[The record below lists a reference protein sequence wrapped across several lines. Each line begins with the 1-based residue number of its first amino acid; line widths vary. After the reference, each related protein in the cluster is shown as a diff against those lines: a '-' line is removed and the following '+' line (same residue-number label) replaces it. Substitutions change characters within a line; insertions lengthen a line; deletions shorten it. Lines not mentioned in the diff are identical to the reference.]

1 MNVDYAQILG
11 QSIKIGK
18 ISLKNRIVMPAMGTG
33 LANINGEVTPATIA
47 YYEERARGGAGAI
60 IVEIA
65 CVDPPIGKASLTQL
79 AIDEP
84 RYLAGLKDL
93 SEAIQMYGARA
104 FIQLHHAGRQ
114 TSPMVTGGHAP
125 VAPSPIPCKFVKAMP
140 EELDLAGIERIKYK
154 FITSALLA
162 AKAGFDGVEIHAA
175 HGYLLSEFL
184 SPYTNKRTDEYGGSL
199 ENRFRLIKEIIQGT
213 KALVP
218 DLAISVRFNM
228 SDFVPGGIEYEEGL
242 EIARWLEQAG
252 ADMLNVSS
260 GIYESGQT
268 SIETGSF
275 AEGWRMNMA
284 ARVKEQVK
292 IPVMG
297 GGVIRSPQLAA
308 QSIEEGQTDLVWVG
322 RGMLADPAW
331 TMKAVTGRA
340 EQIRPCISCNTC
352 FDHINQ
358 GWHIRCAVNPYTGRE
373 ARLQTQPDLKGLKV
387 LVVGGGP
394 AGLQTALSI
403 SQAGGQVTLLEKAGQ
418 LGGKLQI
425 ADKPPVKDKIA
436 WIRDYLIR
444 EVENSNVEVRLNT
457 EFKADIPESQKAD
470 AVVLAI
476 GAKSFIPP
484 IPGLG
489 TAGLTV
495 EEILGNQTAIEGKN
509 ILVIGG
515 GSSGCET
522 AEYLAANNTVTIV
535 EQGKQLAVGME
546 NMSRLELLMRIKQL
560 GITVK
565 KKYKITSVEEEGQVR
580 LLNLANQEEELI
592 QADHIVLAAGYR
604 SNEDYRKMIP
614 QGKPAFIIGDA
625 REARNIMEAIYEGA
639 MLVYNL
645 EAIRK

>member
-1 MNVDYAQILG
+1 MDYAKILG

-33 LANINGEVTPATIA
+33 LANINGEVTPAAIA

-65 CVDPPIGKASLTQL
+65 CVDPPVGKASLTQL

-93 SEAIQMYGARA
+93 SEAIQMYGTRA

-114 TSPMVTGGHAP
+114 TSPMVTGGQAP
-125 VAPSPIPCKFVKAMP
+125 VAPSPIPCRFVKAMP

-154 FITSALLA
+154 FITSAVLA

-175 HGYLLSEFL
+175 HGYLLSQFL

-199 ENRFRLIKEIIQGT
+199 ENRFRLVKEIVQGI
-213 KALVP
+213 KALAS
-218 DLAISVRFNM
+218 DLPISVRFNM

-242 EIARWLEQAG
+242 IIAGWLEQAG

-275 AEGWRMNMA
+275 AEGWRLDMA
-284 ARVKEQVK
+284 ARVKEQVS

-297 GGVIRSPQLAA
+297 GGVIRSPWLAA
-308 QSIEEGQTDLVWVG
+308 RAIEEGQTDLVWVG
-322 RGMLADPAW
+322 RGMLADPGWA
-331 TMKAVTGRA
+331 MKAVTGQA

-358 GWHIRCAVNPYTGRE
+358 GWHIRCAVNPFTGRE
-373 ARLQTQPDLKGLKV
+373 ARLQRLPDLQGLKV

-394 AGLQTALSI
+394 AGLQAALSV
-403 SQAGGQVTLLEKAGQ
+403 SQAGGQVTLLEKEDQ
-418 LGGKLQI
+418 LGGKLHI
-425 ADKPPVKDKIA
+425 ADKPPMKDKIA
-436 WIRDYLIR
+436 WIREYLIR
-444 EVENSNVEVRLNT
+444 KVENSSVEVRLNT
-457 EFKADIPESQKAD
+457 EFKAEIPELKQAD

-476 GAKSFIPP
+476 GAESLVPP
-484 IPGLG
+484 IPGLET
-489 TAGLTV
+489 TALTV
-495 EEILGNQTAIEGKN
+495 EEVLGSQTAIEGKN

-535 EQGKQLAVGME
+535 EQGRTLAAGME

-565 KKYKITSVEEEGQVR
+565 KKYKITSVEEAQVR

-592 QADHIVLAAGYR
+592 LADNIILAAGYS

-645 EAIRK
+645 DAVRK